1 MCVGVCVCVCVE
13 EVGGRCSPTGAAF
26 GCHARIVLQHDVAVV
41 IKVEESQRGQD
52 VGYAAGR
59 RNFRMAADGVND
71 ALNGG
76 VIGRIQFLVNS
87 QKNKISQRVIDDT
100 CNEQLLPWSTG
111 TDSVRR
117 SNEPR
122 TFWAK

>member
-1 MCVGVCVCVCVE
+1 MCVCVCVE

-26 GCHARIVLQHDVAVV
+26 GRHARIVLQHDVAVV
-41 IKVEESQRGQD
+41 IKEEESQRGQD